1 MSSFTRGAFAEP
13 RWRST
18 VILLAAFMVLSSG
31 ALSRGY
37 GGSASP
43 IEGGERLDRRQI
55 FQSQRPI
62 RALLPRALVTQRLC
76 NMQPRARRKEKAAWR
91 VSPLAQNEPSTP
103 IGECG
108 GAHNWPAL
116 AAIEMDDPVRTCV
129 SM

>member
-1 MSSFTRGAFAEP
+1 
-13 RWRST
+13 
-18 VILLAAFMVLSSG
+18 
-31 ALSRGY
+31 
-37 GGSASP
+37 
-43 IEGGERLDRRQI
+43 
-55 FQSQRPI
+55 
-62 RALLPRALVTQRLC
+62 
-76 NMQPRARRKEKAAWR
+76 MQPRARRKEKAAWR